1 MYALDSTRTQK
12 KAALLAVCS
21 HLLARAGLE
30 DDGGLAEVVVLKLPI
45 HVSSSSIVAVVAYVE
60 QVQGFPPWRRRSNIT
75 WDTSRQPELLNGSW
89 III

>member
-21 HLLARAGLE
+21 HLPARAGLE

-45 HVSSSSIVAVVAYVE
+45 HVSSSSIVAVCGVRRAGSGVSSVAASIKYNMGHFLVSPS
-60 QVQGFPPWRRRSNIT
+60 F
-75 WDTSRQPELLNGSW
+75 
-89 III
+89 